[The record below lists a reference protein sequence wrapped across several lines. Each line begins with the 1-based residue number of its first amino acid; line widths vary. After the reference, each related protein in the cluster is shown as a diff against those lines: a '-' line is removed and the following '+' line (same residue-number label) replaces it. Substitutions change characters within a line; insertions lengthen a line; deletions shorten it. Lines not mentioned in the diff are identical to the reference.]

1 MKSIIQKISS
11 FPVLMGIFVLLLQS
25 CILMY
30 GCSNAAGSSVTTEGY
45 SLYASKC
52 GSCHRLLPPQD
63 HTMDQWRHY
72 VDTYGKKMT
81 QLEKQTVL
89 DYLEQRAADAQ
100 DSQQELS
107 H

>member
-1 MKSIIQKISS
+1 MKFTIQKIRAFS
-11 FPVLMGIFVLLLQS
+11 VLAGILLCLLQS

-30 GCSNAAGSSVTTEGY
+30 GCSNSASSSVTADGY

-63 HTMDQWRHY
+63 YTTDRWRLY
-72 VDTYGKKMT
+72 VDRYGKKMT
-81 QLEKQTVL
+81 QLEKKTVL
-89 DYLEQRAADAQ
+89 DYLEPRAADAQ

>member
-1 MKSIIQKISS
+1 MKSILQKIKL
-11 FPVLMGIFVLLLQS
+11 FPVLAGVFVLLLQS

-30 GCSNAAGSSVTTEGY
+30 GCSNNSGSSVTADGY

-72 VDTYGKKMT
+72 VDKYGKMTT

-89 DYLEQRAADAQ
+89 DYLQQRAADTQ
-100 DSQQELS
+100 SSQQRLS

>member
-1 MKSIIQKISS
+1 MKSILQKIKS
-11 FPVLMGIFVLLLQS
+11 FPILAGIFVFLLQS
-25 CILMY
+25 YMLMY
-30 GCSNAAGSSVTTEGY
+30 GCSNTASNSVTADGY

-52 GSCHRLLPPQD
+52 GSCHHLLPPQD

-72 VDTYGKKMT
+72 VDKYGKKTT

>member
-1 MKSIIQKISS
+1 
-11 FPVLMGIFVLLLQS
+11 
-25 CILMY
+25 LMY
-30 GCSNAAGSSVTTEGY
+30 GCSKNSGSFVIAGGY